1 YVGYAPAGLQVI
13 AFDGT
18 SNYNS
23 LQMTIRKQ
31 YSHGITL
38 QGAYTWSK
46 SLTNT
51 IADVANSNDAGA
63 LNQQW
68 GPSYY
73 NRPQRF
79 IINYS
84 WDIPSGGQHN
94 AMVGRLV
101 EGWNISGVTTIQ
113 DGTPLTFIDGGA
125 GTAYGTNGTSTA
137 GGYGRAQLCPGMT
150 YGNIATPGGI
160 ESRLGGYSGGP
171 GYFNASAFCPA
182 PAIEPNGLT
191 VTTQKACP
199 TCATL
204 FGDSGPGILL
214 GPGQF
219 NFDITL
225 RKQIRITEKYSLQ
238 LRGEFFNFLNHPQFN
253 SLAGAGNGGTA
264 PYLPQA
270 LEAGQGNITATSVN
284 PRVIQLGAKFVF

>member
-1 YVGYAPAGLQVI
+1 
-13 AFDGT
+13 
-18 SNYNS
+18 
-23 LQMTIRKQ
+23 
-31 YSHGITL
+31 
-38 QGAYTWSK
+38 
-46 SLTNT
+46 
-51 IADVANSNDAGA
+51 
-63 LNQQW
+63 
-68 GPSYY
+68 
-73 NRPQRF
+73 
-79 IINYS
+79 
-84 WDIPSGGQHN
+84 
-94 AMVGRLV
+94 LV

-137 GGYGRAQLCPGMT
+137 GGYGRAQMCPGMT